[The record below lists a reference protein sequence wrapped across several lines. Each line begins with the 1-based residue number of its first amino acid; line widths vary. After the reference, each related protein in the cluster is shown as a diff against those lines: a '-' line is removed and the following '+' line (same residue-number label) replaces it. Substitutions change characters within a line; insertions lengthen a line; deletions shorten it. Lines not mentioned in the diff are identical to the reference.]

1 MIAGSSAGRG
11 REDNSAQV
19 STHKEFV
26 IPAGGGYFCSP
37 SITAMQEVPAS

>member
-26 IPAGGGYFCSP
+26 IPAGGGYICSP